1 MGSNSFGWEPG
12 GVPEQVKKSIRDYGK
27 ENALA
32 GAKSA
37 MENLFVGFRVEG
49 DGMKIKISCLD
60 DLCEESYDFS
70 GIISKMH
77 SEADVSEKLKAEA
90 KAFEKRVK
98 AILEDTGP

>member
-1 MGSNSFGWEPG
+1 MDFNSFDWEPG
-12 GVPEQVKKSIRDYGK
+12 DIPEQVKKSIRDYGK

-37 MENLFVGFRVEG
+37 MENLFVGFRLED
-49 DGMKIKISCLD
+49 DGMRIKVSCLD

-70 GIISKMH
+70 GIISEMH

-90 KAFEKRVK
+90 KAFEKRIK